1 MVCIFGTS
9 LEISRSRRRS
19 IHPEVTV
26 MGHRCKM
33 LSDDC
38 SYRVMEVVM
47 MKRSRDG
54 KDLATTHTL
63 LVDNNHETLKQVQEN
78 MDEII
83 NNLIGVSK
91 MARSSKK
98 VDENAQ
104 LFEKSLDPLFSVM
117 AETTQGHILDKL
129 SISLRKAL
137 ILMAMDRYQSN
148 KETVCK
154 ALGISRDKLDREM
167 AICGI
172 GKSLKAA

>member
-1 MVCIFGTS
+1 
-9 LEISRSRRRS
+9 
-19 IHPEVTV
+19 

-33 LSDDC
+33 QNDDC
-38 SYRVMEVVM
+38 EYRVMEVVM
-47 MKRSRDG
+47 MRRGKEG
-54 KDLATTHTL
+54 KDIATTHML
-63 LVDNNHETLKQVQEN
+63 LVDNHQETLKQVQEN

-91 MARSSKK
+91 MARSNKK
-98 VDENAQ
+98 VDESAK

-129 SISLRKAL
+129 SVSLRKAL
-137 ILMAMDRYQSN
+137 ILMAMDRYDRN

-172 GKSLKAA
+172 GKTLKAA

>member
-1 MVCIFGTS
+1 MGY
-9 LEISRSRRRS
+9 RSK
-19 IHPEVTV
+19 IQN
-26 MGHRCKM
+26 
-33 LSDDC
+33 DDF

-47 MKRSRDG
+47 MRRSREG
-54 KDLATTHTL
+54 KDMATTHML
-63 LVDNNHETLKQVQEN
+63 LVDNHHETLKHVQEN

-91 MARSSKK
+91 MARPSKK
-98 VDENAQ
+98 VDESAQ

-129 SISLRKAL
+129 SVSLRKAL
-137 ILMAMDRYQSN
+137 ILMAMDRYDSN

-172 GKSLKAA
+172 NMSQKAA